1 MITST
6 LTTKQ
11 TGTQVMTEMV
21 TEMPKQRVGIL
32 GGTFNPPHLGHLII
46 ADQVG
51 KQLGLNKVLFMPN
64 AQPPHI
70 DPKLAIDPLLR
81 ARMVRRAIFGN
92 PLFDLEMSEIQ
103 RGGKSYTYDT
113 MVDLKTRHPKTEYYF
128 IIGGDE
134 VAYLPK
140 WHRIDELAKIVTFV
154 GVGRAGYKK
163 QTPYP
168 VIWVDV
174 PTIDISSSM
183 IRDRVKRRQSIHYLV
198 PEAVEAYI
206 KEHQLYHE

>member
-1 MITST
+1 MITKT
-6 LTTKQ
+6 LSKQ
-11 TGTQVMTEMV
+11 ARPEVLTEQVSQ
-21 TEMPKQRVGIL
+21 MPQQRIGIL

-64 AQPPHI
+64 AQPPHV
-70 DPKLAIDPLLR
+70 DEKLTIDPLLR

-92 PLFDLEMSEIQ
+92 PLFDLEMAEIQ
-103 RGGKSYTYDT
+103 RGGKSFTYDT
-113 MVDLKTRHPKTEYYF
+113 MVSLKQRHPQTTYYF

-134 VAYLPK
+134 VAYLPT
-140 WHRIDELAKIVTFV
+140 WHKIDELVKLVTFV
-154 GVGRAGYKK
+154 GINRSGFK
-163 QTPYP
+163 QRTPYP

-183 IRDRVKRRQSIHYLV
+183 IRDKVKRGQSIHYLV

>member
-1 MITST
+1 MITKT
-6 LTTKQ
+6 LSKQ
-11 TGTQVMTEMV
+11 TQAEVLTEQVSQ
-21 TEMPKQRVGIL
+21 MPQQRVGIL

-64 AQPPHI
+64 AQPPHV
-70 DPKLAIDPLLR
+70 DEKLTIDPLLR

-92 PLFDLEMSEIQ
+92 PLFDLEMTEIQ
-103 RGGKSYTYDT
+103 RGGKSFSYDT
-113 MVDLKTRHPKTEYYF
+113 MVALKRQHPQTTYYF

-134 VAYLPK
+134 VAYLPT
-140 WHRIDELAKIVTFV
+140 WHKIDELVKLVTFV
-154 GVGRAGYKK
+154 GINRSGFK
-163 QTPYP
+163 QNTPYP

-183 IRDRVKRRQSIHYLV
+183 IRDKVKRGQSIHYLV

>member
-6 LTTKQ
+6 IAKQ
-11 TGTQVMTEMV
+11 TVNPAAMTETV
-21 TEMPKQRVGIL
+21 TEMPRQRVGIL
-32 GGTFNPPHLGHLII
+32 GGTFNPPHMGHLIMG
-46 ADQVG
+46 DQVG

-64 AQPPHI
+64 AQPPHV
-70 DPKLAIDPLLR
+70 DHKDAIDSMMR

-113 MVDLKTRHPKTEYYF
+113 IVALKERHPNTEYYF

-134 VAYLPK
+134 VAYLST
-140 WHRIDELAKIVTFV
+140 WHRIDELAKLVTFV
-154 GVGRAGYKK
+154 GVNRSGFQKA
-163 QTPYP
+163 TPYP

-174 PTIDISSSM
+174 PTIDVSSSM
-183 IRDRVKRRQSIHYLV
+183 IRDRVKRGQSIHYLV
-198 PEAVEAYI
+198 PETVEAYI

>member
-1 MITST
+1 MITTT
-6 LTTKQ
+6 LTKQ
-11 TGTQVMTEMV
+11 GQPEVLTELV
-21 TEMPKQRVGIL
+21 TEMPKRRVGIL

-46 ADQVG
+46 GDQVG
-51 KQLGLNKVLFMPN
+51 KQLGLDKVLFMPN

-70 DPKLAIDPLLR
+70 DEKAAIDPLLR

-92 PLFDLEMSEIQ
+92 PLFDLETAEIE

-113 MVDLKTRHPKTEYYF
+113 IVDMKRRHPNTDYYF

-140 WHRIDELAKIVTFV
+140 WYRIDDLVKLVTFV
-154 GVGRAGYKK
+154 GVGRNGFQKA
-163 QTPYP
+163 TPYP

-174 PTIDISSSM
+174 PTLAISSSM
-183 IRDRVKRRQSIHYLV
+183 IRDKVKRGQSIRYLV